1 MRPELVCYTDMEE
14 YKQHFIDNYC
24 NGNCLVQ
31 TFDGIQVYFYSD
43 MFEHAFFESSDR
55 RGSKDV
61 FSTKRAERIDW
72 IKSVLQDASAE
83 LYVGYD
89 NKTKNYDNSRRVAII
104 TEDNYV
110 VIIRFTKGI
119 KAKFVTAYVA
129 DSGRTAREIRT
140 SPKWIKKEK

>member
-1 MRPELVCYTDMEE
+1 MRPDLISYTDIEE
-14 YKQHFIDNYC
+14 YRQHFIENYC
-24 NGNCLVQ
+24 DASSPTQ

-43 MFEHAFFESSDR
+43 MFDHAFFESSDR

-72 IKSVLQDASAE
+72 IKSVLQDEYAE
-83 LYVGYD
+83 LYEGYD
-89 NKTKNYDNSRRVAII
+89 SKSKTCDNSRRVAII
-104 TEDNYV
+104 TEDDYV

-129 DSGRTAREIRT
+129 DSGHTATKIRT
-140 SPKWIKKEK
+140 SPKWTKKEK

>member
-1 MRPELVCYTDMEE
+1 MRPDLVYYTNKEE

-24 NGNCLVQ
+24 DDNGPAQ

-72 IKSVLQDASAE
+72 IKAVLQDASAE
-83 LYVGYD
+83 LYEGYD
-89 NKTKNYDNSRRVAII
+89 SKNKNYDNSRRVAII
-104 TEDNYV
+104 TEDDYV

-119 KAKFVTAYVA
+119 QAKFVTAYVA
-129 DSGRTAREIRT
+129 DSGRTAIQIRT